1 MVLRKEIY
9 EVEPGNFGYRV
20 YVDDGLTVDQSF
32 KPRVEGFQPMSREE
46 ADACADEDIRRIEAS
61 HQVRRATLI
70 FSEELT
76 DVDKQELADTLSRL
90 RKPSTVTFS

>member
-9 EVEPGNFGYRV
+9 EVEPGSFGYRV
-20 YVDDGLTVDQSF
+20 YVDDVLTVDQSF

-46 ADACADEDIRRIEAS
+46 ADSCADEDIGRIEAS
-61 HQVRRATLI
+61 RQVRRATLT

-76 DVDKQELADTLSRL
+76 DADKQEIADTLSRL